1 MGRFFFNDLRTI
13 AIQIVHVSCVF
24 CLCCGSQFEGH
35 FLNEKKLTA
44 RCNTSV
50 CGQTMGP
57 KLGPKFGS
65 KFGATWR
72 LQNDAGQCRPWP
84 QFGVH
89 YAAPFWFPLFHFHY
103 AWPQNGVQNMTPILG
118 PIFPPKMRLVFVNT
132 TTTCRHRFEQKWTQK
147 WRPD

>member
-1 MGRFFFNDLRTI
+1 MGRFFFYDLRTI

-50 CGQTMGP
+50 CGQTMDP
-57 KLGPKFGS
+57 KLGPNIGF

-72 LQNDAGQCRPWP
+72 PQNEAAQCQPWP
-84 QFGVH
+84 HFGVH
-89 YAAPFWFPLFHFHY
+89 CAAPFW
-103 AWPQNGVQNMTPILG
+103 G
-118 PIFPPKMRLVFVNT
+118 PPFIFITRGPKMGS
-132 TTTCRHRFEQKWTQK
+132 KI
-147 WRPD
+147 